1 MKKMKV
7 KLDKITGFDDAIIA
21 LHESKRSITSYEIDY
36 IRILNSLN
44 TSFLTGSLIEDKK
57 IDKEFKDMLLKVF
70 KYGKEHITLLRY
82 IDLSITIFDLHRGGM
97 DDLDSHAKRME
108 NRIIRSSTR
117 LANYKNEKSDFYK
130 DKILTL
136 DDAIEESLI
145 EVPNELFYKDNKY
158 VKVTNGWVL
167 EGFENEKD
175 ITRGLLPLSIPM
187 SCIFKVNLTEF
198 AHIFKLRNESGTAHP
213 EVKECIESLTHQLL
227 SMLNHY
233 IDREYLNSIP
243 N

>member
-7 KLDKITGFDDAIIA
+7 NLDKITGFDDAIIA
-21 LHESKRSITSYEIDY
+21 LYESKRSIEPNKIEY
-36 IRILNSLN
+36 IRMLNILN
-44 TSFLTGSLIEDKK
+44 TSSLDGSLIEDEK
-57 IDKEFKDMLLKVF
+57 INKEFKDILLKVF

-82 IDLSITIFDLHRGGM
+82 IDLSITVFDLHRGGM

-117 LANYKNEKSDFYK
+117 LANYKNEKSNFYQN
-130 DKILTL
+130 KILTL
-136 DDAIEESLI
+136 DDAIEKSLI
-145 EVPNELFYKDNKY
+145 DVPNKLFYNDNKY
-158 VKVTNGWVL
+158 IKVTNGWVL

-187 SCIFKVNLTEF
+187 NCIFKVNLAEF
-198 AHIFKLRNESGTAHP
+198 SHIFKLRNKSSTAHP
-213 EVKECIESLTHQLL
+213 EVKECIEKLTDQLL
-227 SMLNHY
+227 NMLNHY

-243 N
+243 I